1 VPTLEQ
7 PPSGSV
13 IGPEPSASTTLGAQI
28 DFVTG
33 FLRRRYLLILLGFL
47 LSLPFGALYL
57 YITPAT
63 YTASAV
69 MMVEPRKTPFEP
81 VLGNGAAPDAVWIE
95 SQTVALKSLNVAS
108 YVVKQLRLA
117 DDSEFVRSGVG
128 WGVEWLD
135 KLLFRLGRGE
145 DPEPKSEPERV
156 GAAITALENGLN
168 IQRVGQS
175 YMMRINV
182 RSPNKERATR
192 ISNAMIDGYI
202 FDQLNAKYQS
212 NRRASDWMQ
221 ERLQALREQAA
232 AAERTV
238 VEYKAKN
245 NIVAFTGGAL
255 MGEKELSEIGGG
267 LVSARVKA
275 SDLQMRLERI
285 QAVHKAYQQDRPN
298 RGEQDEIV
306 SEAMSSTIITT
317 LRAKYLDLVNREA
330 DWSARFGKNH
340 NAVVTLRN
348 QIRDIRRS
356 IGDELG
362 RIEEQFKSEY
372 ELAKKHEEELDKSL
386 AKLVSQ
392 STETNQAQ
400 ITLFS
405 LDAAAKS
412 YRKLY
417 DNFLQR
423 HTESVQQQTYP
434 VTEARQI
441 SAASVKQTGPKTALV
456 AMGTI
461 VAGAMIGGG
470 LAAFREIM
478 DRKFRTREQVQSVL
492 ATECLALVPVLDD
505 RSRKRI
511 FSKPQPLALESRREE
526 QLAINRREGRRTIC
540 VTPKIM
546 QTIVDAPAC
555 EYAEAVRSIKL
566 TIDMN
571 SQANAKVIGLTSCLP
586 SEGKSTLAVAMATLI
601 AQSGAR
607 AILVDCDVRH
617 SSISRSLAPNAS
629 TGLLDI
635 VAGTVDLADAVWT
648 DATTQLEFL
657 PVGGSVANATELLA
671 SRAAE
676 SLFDTL
682 QVKYDYVIVDLAP
695 LVANMDVRATSGF
708 IDSYLLVIEWGSTK
722 IDAVQYALRH
732 APGVHANIVGAVLN
746 KVDMAAMG
754 RYDSYGANYYY
765 GQPRRTRSVN

>member
-1 VPTLEQ
+1 MPTLEQ

-13 IGPEPSASTTLGAQI
+13 IGPELPASATLGAQI

-33 FLRRRYLLILLGFL
+33 FLRRRYLLILLGLL

-57 YITPAT
+57 YITPAI
-63 YTASAV
+63 YTASSV

-81 VLGNGAAPDAVWIE
+81 VLGSSTQVDAVWIE
-95 SQTVALKSLNVAS
+95 SQNVALKSQNVAS
-108 YVVKQLRLA
+108 YVVKQLRLT

-135 KLLFRLGRGE
+135 KLLFRLGWGE

-156 GAAITALENGLN
+156 GAAITALNNGLN

-175 YMMRINV
+175 YMMRINF
-182 RSPNKERATR
+182 RSPNKEQATR
-192 ISNAMIDGYI
+192 IANAMIDGYI
-202 FDQLNAKYQS
+202 FDQLNAKYQA

-245 NIVAFTGGAL
+245 NIVAAGGTL
-255 MGEKELSEIGGG
+255 MNEKELSEIGGG

-285 QAVHKAYQQDRPN
+285 QAVRKAYQQDRPN
-298 RGEQDEIV
+298 PGEQDETV
-306 SEAMSSTIITT
+306 SEAMSSTIITA
-317 LRAKYLDLVNREA
+317 LRTKYLDLVNREA
-330 DWSARFGKNH
+330 DWSVRYGKNH
-340 NAVVTLRN
+340 TAVVNLRN

-372 ELAKKHEEELDKSL
+372 ALAKKHEEDLDKSL
-386 AKLVSQ
+386 GKLVSQ
-392 STETNQAQ
+392 STDTNQAQ

-441 SAASVKQTGPKTALV
+441 SAASVKQTAPKTALV
-456 AMGTI
+456 AVGTI
-461 VAGAMIGGG
+461 VAGAMIGVGF
-470 LAAFREIM
+470 AAFREIM

-492 ATECLALVPVLDD
+492 ATECLALVPVLADGG
-505 RSRKRI
+505 RKRI

-526 QLAINRREGRRTIC
+526 QFAINRREGRRSIC

-546 QTIVDAPAC
+546 QTIIDAPAC
-555 EYAEAVRSIKL
+555 EYAEAIRSIKL
-566 TIDMN
+566 TLDMN
-571 SQANAKVIGLTSCLP
+571 SQANAKIIGLTSCLP

-607 AILVDCDVRH
+607 VILVDCDVRH
-617 SSISRSLAPNAS
+617 SSISRLLAPNAS
-629 TGLLDI
+629 TGLLDV
-635 VAGTVDLADAVWT
+635 VAGTVDLPHAVWT

-671 SRAAE
+671 SRVAK
-676 SLFDTL
+676 SFFDTL
-682 QVKYDYVIVDLAP
+682 QIKYDYVIVDLAP

-708 IDSYLLVIEWGSTK
+708 IDSYLLVIKWGSTK

-746 KVDMAAMG
+746 KVDMAAIG
-754 RYDSYGANYYY
+754 RYDSYGAHYYY
-765 GQPRRTRSVN
+765 GQPRRTSSVN

>member
-7 PPSGSV
+7 PPSSLV
-13 IGPEPSASTTLGAQI
+13 IGPEPPASATLGAQI

-33 FLRRRYLLILLGFL
+33 FLGRRYLLILLGLL

-57 YITPAT
+57 YIAPAT
-63 YTASAV
+63 YTASSV
-69 MMVEPRKTPFEP
+69 MMIEPRKGPFDSQ
-81 VLGNGAAPDAVWIE
+81 GNSIPDAIWID
-95 SQTVALKSLNVAS
+95 SQAIALNSLNVAS

-117 DDSEFVRSGVG
+117 DDPEFVRSGV
-128 WGVEWLD
+128 WWVD
-135 KLLFRLGRGE
+135 KLLFRLGWGE

-156 GAAITALENGLN
+156 GAAIVALNDQLKV
-168 IQRVGQS
+168 QRIGQS
-175 YMMRINV
+175 YMMRIDV
-182 RSPNKERATR
+182 RSQNKEQAAKIANT
-192 ISNAMIDGYI
+192 MIDGYI
-202 FDQLNAKYQS
+202 FDQLNAKYQA
-212 NRRASDWMQ
+212 NRRASDWLQ

-232 AAERTV
+232 GAERAV

-245 NIVAFTGGAL
+245 NIVAAGGTL
-255 MGEKELSEIGGG
+255 MNEKELSEIGGG
-267 LVSARVKA
+267 LVSARVKT

-285 QAVHKAYQQDRPN
+285 EAVRKAYQQDTPN
-298 RGEQDEIV
+298 QGEQDETV
-306 SEAMSSTIITT
+306 SEAMSSGIINA
-317 LRAKYLDLVNREA
+317 LRTKYLDLVNRES
-330 DWSARFGKNH
+330 DWSARYGKNH
-340 NAVVTLRN
+340 TAVVNLRN
-348 QIRDIRRS
+348 QIRDVRRS
-356 IGDELG
+356 IRDELG

-372 ELAKKHEEELDKSL
+372 ELAKKREEELDKSL
-386 AKLVSQ
+386 GKLVSR
-392 STETNQAQ
+392 STDTNQAQ

-412 YRKLY
+412 YRRLY

-423 HTESVQQQTYP
+423 HTESVQQQTFP
-434 VTEARQI
+434 VSEARQI
-441 SAASVKQTGPKTALV
+441 SAASVKQTGPKTALI
-456 AMGTI
+456 AMGTM
-461 VAGAMIGGG
+461 VAGAMIGVGF
-470 LAAFREIM
+470 AAFREIM

-492 ATECLALVPVLDD
+492 ATECLALVPVLAD

-511 FSKPQPLALESRREE
+511 FSQPQPLALESRREE
-526 QLAINRREGRRTIC
+526 QLAINRREGRRSIC

-546 QTIVDAPAC
+546 QTIIDAPAC
-555 EYAEAVRSIKL
+555 EYAEAIRSIKL
-566 TIDMN
+566 TLDMN
-571 SQANAKVIGLTSCLP
+571 SQANAKIIGLTSCLP

-617 SSISRSLAPNAS
+617 SSISRLLAPNAS
-629 TGLLDI
+629 TGLLDV

-671 SRAAE
+671 SRAAK

-682 QVKYDYVIVDLAP
+682 QIKYDYVIVDLAP

-765 GQPRRTRSVN
+765 YGQPAARDQ